1 MKLTQKTIAALPL
14 VEDRGKADVIYFD
27 NALAGFGIRFRDSRG
42 TWIAQF
48 RVGRKQRRMTLG
60 PIDKV
65 PHDMARAKAKTLLA
79 QAALGEDPQAKRIEK
94 QAKASTILGGV
105 IEDYLAAK
113 APGLRHNTIRGNEY
127 YLRRLWAPLHKLPIS
142 DIDRADV
149 AARIRKL
156 TEENGATTA
165 TRARAALS
173 AVFAWALREGIP
185 IEQGNIVVHTNTPAQ
200 SEARARVL
208 ADQEIRDVWSACGEA
223 FSYGRIIRLCL
234 CLGCRRQ
241 EVGSMRWSE
250 IQDDIWII
258 PGSRTKNHREHRLP
272 ILGFAAEIIEDT
284 PRVAGRDLLFG
295 QGGNGFTGWSTG
307 WTTLAECINSIR
319 KAQGID
325 PMPHWTAH
333 DLRRTVATRMADLG
347 VEPHHIEAALNHQSG
362 HRRGIAGVYN
372 RSRYESAIRSAFTRW
387 DYALRAI
394 VSGEMQNVV
403 PAASRIEHARRG

>member
-1 MKLTQKTIAALPL
+1 MKFTQKTITVLPL
-14 VEDRGKADVIYFD
+14 TEDRGKADVIYFD
-27 NALAGFGIRFRDSRG
+27 DALAGFGIRFREGRG

-48 RVGRKQRRMTLG
+48 RIGRKQRRMTLG
-60 PIDKV
+60 PVHKV
-65 PHDMARAKAKTLLA
+65 PLDMARAKAKTLLA
-79 QAALGEDPQAKRIEK
+79 QAALGEDPQAERIEK
-94 QAKASTILGGV
+94 RAKSSTILGGV

-173 AVFAWALREGIP
+173 AVFGWALREGIP
-185 IEQGNIVVHTNTPAQ
+185 IEQGNIVAYTNTPPQ

-208 ADQEIRDVWSACGEA
+208 DNQEIRDVWSACAEA

-250 IQDDIWII
+250 IQNDIWTI

-272 ILGFAAEIIEDT
+272 ILGLAAEIIEDT
-284 PRVAGRDLLFG
+284 PRMAGRDLLFG

-307 WTTLAECINSIR
+307 WTTLAERINSMR
-319 KAQGID
+319 KAQSIE

-362 HRRGIAGVYN
+362 HRRGVAGVYN
-372 RSRYESAIRSAFTRW
+372 RSRYEGATCSAFTQW
-387 DYALRAI
+387 DHALRAI
-394 VSGEMQNVV
+394 ITGEV
-403 PAASRIEHARRG
+403 PKIVALRA